1 MEIPITIKNHD
12 TTFKQNVDVPTD
24 MTVSELLDAAKE
36 QANMSSVICFLN
48 RDKTNTKLTDNETI
62 ESAGIQPGESLTLTP
77 LPQGG

>member
-24 MTVSELLDAAKE
+24 MIIDDLLAAAQE
-36 QANMSSVICFLN
+36 QANMLSLSCYLN
-48 RDKTNTKLTDNETI
+48 RDKTNTKLIGNETI